1 MSEKI
6 HQDIDNSHLYFDSE
20 DKGVTKTPTLICECN
35 GLGVNEIK
43 SHFKM
48 KKFDLEAAKSE
59 LGLGSGC
66 NSCIKNLE
74 EWIHLFKE
82 NSKGV

>member
-6 HQDIDNSHLYFDSE
+6 HQDIDNSNLYFDSE
-20 DKGVTKTPTLICECN
+20 DKETIKTSTLICECN
-35 GLGVNEIK
+35 GLGFDEIK
-43 SHFKM
+43 DHFKARV
-48 KKFDLEAAKSE
+48 FELEIAKSE

-74 EWIHLFKE
+74 DWIHLFKG